1 MCSATWG
8 CRLLVLDAE
17 NGRHQRTAC
26 VNNVCIDRSVYTF
39 NNSIAAVKRR
49 GASKA
54 AVLLYV
60 SLINEQTAVMTD
72 VQIEVWFRKG

>member
-1 MCSATWG
+1 M
-8 CRLLVLDAE
+8 
-17 NGRHQRTAC
+17 
-26 VNNVCIDRSVYTF
+26 CIDRSVYTF
-39 NNSIAAVKRR
+39 NNSIAAVIRR

-54 AVLLYV
+54 AALLYV

>member
-1 MCSATWG
+1 M
-8 CRLLVLDAE
+8 
-17 NGRHQRTAC
+17 
-26 VNNVCIDRSVYTF
+26 CIDRSVYTF

-60 SLINEQTAVMTD
+60 SLINEQTAVLTD